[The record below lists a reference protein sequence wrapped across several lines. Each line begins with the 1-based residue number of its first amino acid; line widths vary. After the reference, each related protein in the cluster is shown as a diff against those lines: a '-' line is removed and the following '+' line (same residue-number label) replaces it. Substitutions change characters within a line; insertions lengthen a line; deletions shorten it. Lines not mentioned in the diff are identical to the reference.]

1 MSFPCSI
8 LFLMTASFAMGDSL
22 LPVQTQRDTSEVIGA
37 FLQNLKKDISMS
49 EIYGNA
55 SDLIAEFYEIDKYS
69 QVFFSDIFDA
79 RSLAAATSM
88 DLSNKLN
95 NQVFILEQLSA
106 RYSVLLKSKGDD
118 QINSLVL
125 SSMYDVILK
134 IASLSRVIQRRFP
147 TDSQVMTTTDSN
159 MFDPL

>member
-1 MSFPCSI
+1 
-8 LFLMTASFAMGDSL
+8 
-22 LPVQTQRDTSEVIGA
+22 
-37 FLQNLKKDISMS
+37 
-49 EIYGNA
+49 
-55 SDLIAEFYEIDKYS
+55 
-69 QVFFSDIFDA
+69 
-79 RSLAAATSM
+79 M

-159 MFDPL
+159 MFDPLRRDPRSLLPGIFPEICPIVCFPNNWRGGCCWRGRK